1 MALADGPVT
10 AAVLLRDVRFAWRR
24 GRFTLT
30 VPHLA
35 VASGERVLL
44 VGPSGVG
51 KSTLLGLIGGVLPA
65 SDGAVQVL
73 GQDLAALSARA
84 RDRFRGEHAGIVFQ
98 QFNLLPYAS
107 VLDNVLLPLRFAPQR
122 RARAGGWQQA
132 AAEARRLL
140 SALELDPSLERAGAA
155 TLSVGQ
161 QQRVAAARALIGS
174 PEILL
179 ADEPTSALDQD
190 SQRGFLE
197 LVFAEAARAGT
208 TVLVVS
214 HAPALA
220 QHFDRVLDLRQVR
233 GVPAEAA

>member
-1 MALADGPVT
+1 MTG
-10 AAVLLRDVRFAWRR
+10 AVLLQDVHFAWRR
-24 GRFTLT
+24 GGFALT

-35 VASGERVLL
+35 IATGERVLL
-44 VGPSGVG
+44 VGPSGAG

-65 SDGAVQVL
+65 SRGAVQVL

-122 RARAGGWQQA
+122 RARAGGRHGS

-140 SALELDPSLERAGAA
+140 SALALDGGLEAARAA

-174 PEILL
+174 PEIIL

-190 SQRGFLE
+190 RQRGFLA
-197 LVFAEAARAGT
+197 LLFAEAARAGT
-208 TVLVVS
+208 TVIVVS

-220 QHFDRVLDLRQVR
+220 PQFDRVLDLREVLAA
-233 GVPAEAA
+233 PAQAA